1 MLTTLNDPEGRI
13 LRYIRTD
20 LFITEILCF
29 VVVIYKEFT
38 FQATGSD
45 QAFGYGL
52 MATAGIIFTYYTL
65 WIVIMVRKLFSV
77 VIYPLP
83 KTRNV
88 THLCTFM
95 CNKNS
100 F

>member
-1 MLTTLNDPEGRI
+1 
-13 LRYIRTD
+13 
-20 LFITEILCF
+20 

-88 THLCTFM
+88 THLCAIKIVSRVQPVISGSYTVLL
-95 CNKNS
+95 CCS
-100 F
+100 IQ